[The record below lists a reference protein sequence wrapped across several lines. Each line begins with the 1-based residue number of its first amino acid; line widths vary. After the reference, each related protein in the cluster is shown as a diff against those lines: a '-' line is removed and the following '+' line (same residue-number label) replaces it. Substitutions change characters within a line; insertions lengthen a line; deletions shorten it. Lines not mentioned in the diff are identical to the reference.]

1 MRDSGNPNSR
11 FADTLKRI
19 GISLLRLFRG
29 DFPVFLLFLAIT
41 FFFWWSQTMNQDY
54 DTAFRIPVKVT
65 GIPEN
70 VRVLNNLSDH
80 ITLSL
85 NGKGTA
91 LRKSARRASHH
102 VVNVSNSLFNMNQ
115 ENTVI
120 DFIAKQF
127 NGGHKDGTDR
137 RSMGT
142 ISLEAY
148 YNQRMTALGSDAET
162 MDSKVKAQDEVLIQV
177 DEWRKSV
184 SAVNWNEELTN
195 MIMFQQGYSAC
206 SRCLTTMD
214 EMLDRLINSTGTVG
228 R

>member
-1 MRDSGNPNSR
+1 MVAARNWGTTTTSVDPNTHVATELGLHR
-11 FADTLKRI
+11 AEANGT
-19 GISLLRLFRG
+19 G
-29 DFPVFLLFLAIT
+29 DGTNAV
-41 FFFWWSQTMNQDY
+41 D
-54 DTAFRIPVKVT
+54 
-65 GIPEN
+65 
-70 VRVLNNLSDH
+70 LS
-80 ITLSL
+80 T
-85 NGKGTA
+85 
-91 LRKSARRASHH
+91 
-102 VVNVSNSLFNMNQ
+102 LFNMNQ
-115 ENTVI
+115 ENTVV
-120 DFIAKQF
+120 DFVAKQF
-127 NGGHKDGTDR
+127 NGGQTSGTDR

>member
-1 MRDSGNPNSR
+1 MQAQDKAKWAAAQGSLQFVKDGM
-11 FADTLKRI
+11 LI
-19 GISLLRLFRG
+19 GLGTGSTAEKFVRLLASKAAEEHWKISCVSTSKAIAVLAKELGLHRAEANGTG
-29 DFPVFLLFLAIT
+29 DGTNAV
-41 FFFWWSQTMNQDY
+41 D
-54 DTAFRIPVKVT
+54 
-65 GIPEN
+65 
-70 VRVLNNLSDH
+70 LS
-80 ITLSL
+80 T
-85 NGKGTA
+85 
-91 LRKSARRASHH
+91 
-102 VVNVSNSLFNMNQ
+102 LFNMNQ
-115 ENTVI
+115 ENTVV

-127 NGGHKDGTDR
+127 TGTQTTGTDR

-142 ISLEAY
+142 ISLESY

-214 EMLDRLINSTGTVG
+214 EMLDKLINSTGTVG

>member
-1 MRDSGNPNSR
+1 MPGGAHRAEANG
-11 FADTLKRI
+11 T
-19 GISLLRLFRG
+19 G
-29 DFPVFLLFLAIT
+29 DGTNAV
-41 FFFWWSQTMNQDY
+41 D
-54 DTAFRIPVKVT
+54 
-65 GIPEN
+65 
-70 VRVLNNLSDH
+70 LS
-80 ITLSL
+80 T
-85 NGKGTA
+85 
-91 LRKSARRASHH
+91 
-102 VVNVSNSLFNMNQ
+102 LFNMNQ